1 MRSLKYAR
9 KYLHVEAMFWGPVTT
24 IGTGFVALQN
34 ITERVVRVKYLSVVL
49 YMFLQWST
57 NLHV

>member
-34 ITERVVRVKYLSVVL
+34 IAERVVRVKFMSVELQV
-49 YMFLQWST
+49 FLQL
-57 NLHV
+57 NIL